1 MAWRRSI
8 ELLDLIE
15 SVTNK
20 SISSSDNCLSLL
32 GLSAPSFAFRESRT
46 DVDLTVLPDTEEDLP
61 SAPRYSMP
69 I

>member
-8 ELLDLIE
+8 GLLDLIE

-32 GLSAPSFAFRESRT
+32 DLSAPSLTFRESRT
-46 DVDLTVLPDTEEDLP
+46 DIEFTPLSETEDDLP
-61 SAPRYSMP
+61 STPRYSMP
-69 I
+69 V